1 MLNEYLSRMIKKVKR
16 RIPFSEQIRQAI
28 IASGI
33 TRYRICKEIGI
44 TQPTMTRFMHGK
56 AWLSMP
62 TLDKLAD
69 LLNLDIIDGTQRK
82 GR

>member
-1 MLNEYLSRMIKKVKR
+1 
-16 RIPFSEQIRQAI
+16 
-28 IASGI
+28 
-33 TRYRICKEIGI
+33 
-44 TQPTMTRFMHGK
+44 MTRFMHGK

>member
-1 MLNEYLSRMIKKVKR
+1 MGRKR
-16 RIPFSEQIRQAI
+16 KQLSEQIRQAI
-28 IASGI
+28 EASGM

-44 TQPTMTRFMHGK
+44 TQPSMSRFMSGQ

-62 TLDKLAD
+62 TLDKIAELLD
-69 LLNLDIIDGTQRK
+69 LNLTTGSPQALKSK

>member
-1 MLNEYLSRMIKKVKR
+1 MNSMTKKR
-16 RIPFSEQIRQAI
+16 LQLSEQIRRAI

-33 TRYRICKEIGI
+33 TPYRICKDIGI
-44 TQPTMTRFMHGK
+44 TQPSMTRFMSGK

-62 TLDKLAD
+62 TLDRIAALLD
-69 LLNLDIIDGTQRK
+69 LNIATGKDPQK

>member
-1 MLNEYLSRMIKKVKR
+1 MMSKK
-16 RIPFSEQIRQAI
+16 RIQLSEQIRRAI
-28 IASGI
+28 LTSGL

-44 TQPTMTRFMHGK
+44 TQPSMTRFIQGQ

-62 TLDKLAD
+62 TLDKIAD
-69 LLNLDIIDGTQRK
+69 LLEIDIATPKRHKRGQ